1 MFDFD
6 VITGPTVRAQAEKRT
21 ERAPNGG
28 DTAPP
33 ATDGRSAPAPAAE
46 VPLVTPDPPR

>member
-28 DTAPP
+28 GTSPST
-33 ATDGRSAPAPAAE
+33 TDGRSAPAPAAD
-46 VPLVTPDPPR
+46 VPLVPANPTR